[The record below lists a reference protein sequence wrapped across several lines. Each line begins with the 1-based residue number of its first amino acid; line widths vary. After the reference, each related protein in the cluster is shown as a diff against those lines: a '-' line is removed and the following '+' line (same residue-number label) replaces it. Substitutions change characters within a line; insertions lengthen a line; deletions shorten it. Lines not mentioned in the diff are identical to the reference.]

1 MYRNEEKAESPRC
14 YWGQLFLETG
24 WALCKEEC
32 VMFPA
37 QRRQNE
43 CCASSSSSLEVGRML
58 RSHVKAI
65 GLVWWGLFVPRV
77 LSVFNKEQLLQ
88 QCDRAHA
95 G

>member
-1 MYRNEEKAESPRC
+1 
-14 YWGQLFLETG
+14 
-24 WALCKEEC
+24 
-32 VMFPA
+32 
-37 QRRQNE
+37 
-43 CCASSSSSLEVGRML
+43 ML